1 MKDSKKKIS
10 FENLIII
17 FLSVFISIIGSI
29 SFDSIYKNN
38 LPRILENIA
47 NYLYIIFIP
56 LIILLILGFIYF
68 NKYIEKN
75 KNSDNSLNKERIK
88 LLEDTVEEL
97 KNLNVRESL
106 KITQEEKEDLLK
118 KLNHQFENNIT
129 LGYLSNIEERLRLK
143 NLDERMESSINRIKE
158 EISYLRKTCHIN
170 LYFGV
175 ILSITAIGIIA
186 DKIFVN
192 QISSSNIEQLIMEL
206 LPRALLLIFI
216 EIFSLFFLNLYK
228 KNLGEI
234 KYFQNELTNLEGK
247 YLSLYISKENND
259 NQLLKNILD
268 SLNGTER
275 NFILKKDETTIDLE
289 KGRLEAQGSNN
300 TINALKDII
309 SFKK

>member
-1 MKDSKKKIS
+1 M
-10 FENLIII
+10 
-17 FLSVFISIIGSI
+17 
-29 SFDSIYKNN
+29 
-38 LPRILENIA
+38 
-47 NYLYIIFIP
+47 
-56 LIILLILGFIYF
+56 GFIYF